1 MPQDFIMDIEEES
14 RYGDGSYPKLKQL
27 LDAKTKLI
35 KEKAHPAMVVKTQD
49 LRKTDFMKFEKQF
62 DVIVLKLKLDDPE
75 WSLD

>member
-49 LRKTDFMKFEKQF
+49 LRKTDLMKFEKQF